1 MAKVKQLKTT
11 VKQIHQ
17 LLTDPA
23 NVRKHPTKNIDAIK
37 GSLSRW
43 GQQKPIV
50 ISNSNVVVAG
60 NGVYQAAKELGWK
73 SIVVVETDLENAE
86 ATAFAIADNKIAEMS
101 AWDEDAL
108 TRQLQS
114 LEAENSELAFTTGF
128 SEEEVQ
134 QLIKDLEGDEVSDT
148 LLESLADTFDKADKA
163 EAGKVYIFAN
173 GSRLVVADLLKDIDV
188 WRPLFTK
195 QIELLVPYPSI
206 LAPFSDKY
214 KDTVCLFVQPISR
227 AATVT
232 MEYANKSYPELVMSN
247 G

>member
-1 MAKVKQLKTT
+1 MAKQLKTS

-23 NVRKHPTKNIDAIK
+23 NVRKHPTKNLDAIK
-37 GSLSRW
+37 GSLTRW

-50 ISNSNVVVAG
+50 VNSSNIIIAG
-60 NGVYQAAKELGWK
+60 NGVFEAAKDLGWK
-73 SIVVVETDLENAE
+73 SIVVVETELQESE
-86 ATAFAIADNKIAEMS
+86 ATAFAIADNRIAEMS

-114 LEAENSELAFTTGF
+114 LDAENSELAAATGF
-128 SEEEVQ
+128 TEDEILK
-134 QLIKDLEGDEVSDT
+134 LINDLEADEVSDE
-148 LLESLADTFDKADKA
+148 LLETLADTFDKADKS
-163 EAGKVYIFAN
+163 ETGEVFTFAN
-173 GSRLVVADLLKDIDV
+173 GSKLVVADLLKDVDI

-206 LAPFSDKY
+206 LAPFADKY

-232 MEYANKSYPELVMSN
+232 IEYANQSYPELVASN